1 MLDRGDASIVGRQRD
16 LPVVSGGAD
25 DRRLPTIPI
34 EPDESGSILRFGTEN
49 EGPIVR
55 QADLTAAIEQ
65 RNWVAEWGP
74 GSHVEPLCNDAPG
87 LLAEKVIVQRPRITA
102 DRELT
107 IGNDDARPRVGSIE
121 RRQVDGAF
129 LKVVGA
135 RVIQEPLAVRK
146 KYRISM

>member
-1 MLDRGDASIVGRQRD
+1 MRVSSGDSATCQY
-16 LPVVSGGAD
+16 VSGG
-25 DRRLPTIPI
+25 PTTAVSRPFRSNQN
-34 EPDESGSILRFGTEN
+34 ESGSILRFGTEN

-55 QADLTAAIEQ
+55 HADLTAAIEQ
-65 RNWVAEWGP
+65 RNWVAERGP

-87 LLAEKVIVQRPRITA
+87 LLAEKVIVQRPRVTA

-107 IGNDDARPRVGSIE
+107 VGNDDARPRVGSIE

-135 RVIQEPLAVRK
+135 RVIQEPIAVGK